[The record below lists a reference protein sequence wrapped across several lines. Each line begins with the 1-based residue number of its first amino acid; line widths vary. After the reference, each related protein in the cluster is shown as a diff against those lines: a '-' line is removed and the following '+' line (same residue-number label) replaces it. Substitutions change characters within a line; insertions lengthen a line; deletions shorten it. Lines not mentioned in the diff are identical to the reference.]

1 MVIKMAVN
9 ALTGVPGDVVVD
21 IPGQNTQPLVDILP
35 RKEPVQIN
43 LEQQVSPELK
53 KEDIEK
59 LTENLNQ
66 LMDSFNVSTR
76 FSVHEVTKDIMVRV
90 YNSKTNETIREIPP
104 RKIVDMVARM
114 MELVGLLTDE
124 KA

>member
-1 MVIKMAVN
+1 MVIKMAVD
-9 ALTGVPGDVVVD
+9 AVTGIPADVVID
-21 IPGQNTQPLVDILP
+21 LPGQNVQPPADILQ

-66 LMDSFNVSTR
+66 LMDSFAVSTR

-90 YNSKTNETIREIPP
+90 FNSKTNETIREIPP
-104 RKIVDMVARM
+104 RKIIDMVARM

>member
-1 MVIKMAVN
+1 MEVN
-9 ALTGVPGDVVVD
+9 ALTGVPGDVIVD
-21 IPGQNTQPLVDILP
+21 VPGQNVQPPVDILP

-43 LEQQVSPELK
+43 LEKQVSPELK

-59 LTENLNQ
+59 LTENLNH

-104 RKIVDMVARM
+104 KKIIDMVARM

>member
-1 MVIKMAVN
+1 MAVD
-9 ALTGVPGDVVVD
+9 AVTGIPADVVID
-21 IPGQNTQPLVDILP
+21 LPGQNVQPPADILQ

-66 LMDSFNVSTR
+66 LMDSFAVSTR

-90 YNSKTNETIREIPP
+90 FNSKTNETIREIPP
-104 RKIVDMVARM
+104 RKIIDMVARM